1 MLSSVDVH
9 NYLQERDIPHEIFKI
24 AQPSISLERA
34 AAALGL
40 DLAQIV
46 RSEVFKIDGEP
57 VMVIISGDRVVD
69 LEKLREVTSGE
80 RIEELSP
87 EEVTHITGFLPRALP
102 PFPVKSPI
110 KTFVDFFALREDVIY
125 AGSGDQGSILKIRSY
140 DLVRAAG
147 ADTVD
152 ITISASQAG

>member
-24 AQPSISLERA
+24 AQPSVSLERA

-40 DLAQIV
+40 DLAQIA
-46 RSEVFKIDGEP
+46 RTEVYKIDEDP
-57 VMVIISGDRVVD
+57 VMVVITGDRTVD
-69 LEKLREVTSGE
+69 LEKLRRVTGGKT
-80 RIEELSP
+80 IEKLSP
-87 EEVTHITGFLPRALP
+87 EEVARITGFLPRALP

-110 KTFVDFFALREDVIY
+110 KTLVDFFALREDVIY

-140 DLVRAAG
+140 DVVRAAG

-152 ITISASQAG
+152 ITTTSPSEE